1 MGLIPAAVE
10 RLAAEFGRLPGI
22 GPKTAQRLTFHCM
35 SASPESSERLG
46 AALRELHD
54 GVRPCS
60 RCFFIAEGDLCAVCA
75 NPGRDQTLLCVVE
88 EPLDVLA
95 VERSGEFSGVYH
107 VLGGALSPIDGVGPD
122 QLRIDSLERRLD
134 GGEVHEVV
142 IATDPDVEGEAT
154 AHYLGERLASRG
166 VAVSRLAHGLPAGAD
181 LQYADEV
188 TVARAFV
195 GRRAL

>member
-35 SASPESSERLG
+35 G
-46 AALRELHD
+46 AAAERTASLAAALTDLHD

-60 RCFFIAEGDLCAVCA
+60 RCFFIAAGDLCAVCA
-75 NPGRDQTLLCVVE
+75 NPTRDQTVMCVVE
-88 EPLDVLA
+88 DQLDVLA
-95 VERSGEFSGVYH
+95 VERSGEFGGVYH

-122 QLRIDSLERRLD
+122 QLQIDSLERRLD
-134 GGEVHEVV
+134 GGEVREVV

-154 AHYLGERLASRG
+154 AHYLGDRLSSRG
-166 VAVSRLAHGLPAGAD
+166 IAVSRLAHGLPAGAD

-188 TVARAFV
+188 TVARAFA
-195 GRRAL
+195 GRRSL